1 MTSNKEGIVEVVGLS
16 PGDYKTQEISAPKG
30 YVLSNSIY
38 TFTVLKDEKG
48 IVKLLTP
55 MEIIKNKRKMIQI
68 AGEKVWDDY
77 NNKFKTRPES
87 ITVNLYRDDVLYGTK
102 EIKET
107 SDDTWKYA
115 FDNLLEIDELSNTYS
130 YRIEEMPVEN
140 YETKVEG
147 TTITNTYRNTETTSV
162 SGEKIWDDYN
172 NKFNTRPESI
182 TVQLMQNGSPFQETT
197 VKADEKGV
205 WQYAFTNIA
214 KYDET
219 GNAYSYTVKEIPVE
233 NYETKIE
240 GTTITNTYRNTETT
254 SVSGEKIWE
263 DENNKYQKRPNSI
276 TINLFKN
283 GKKLD
288 VKTVSKGENG
298 SWIFKFDQLEKYD
311 EAGELINYTI
321 SEEIVEGYTS
331 SIEGTTIT
339 NTYKQ
344 LGKLGT
350 PRNMIKKTTDEQVRE
365 LPKTNEIVTNIGTMV
380 GGILL
385 IMSLF
390 LARMNYRKN

>member
-1 MTSNKEGIVEVVGLS
+1 
-16 PGDYKTQEISAPKG
+16 
-30 YVLSNSIY
+30 
-38 TFTVLKDEKG
+38 
-48 IVKLLTP
+48 
-55 MEIIKNKRKMIQI
+55 
-68 AGEKVWDDY
+68 
-77 NNKFKTRPES
+77 
-87 ITVNLYRDDVLYGTK
+87 
-102 EIKET
+102 
-107 SDDTWKYA
+107 
-115 FDNLLEIDELSNTYS
+115 
-130 YRIEEMPVEN
+130 MPVEN
-140 YETKVEG
+140 YETKIEG
-147 TTITNTYRNTETTSV
+147 ATITNTYRNTETTSV

-197 VKADEKGV
+197 VKVDEKGV

-219 GNAYSYTVKEIPVE
+219 GNAYSYTVQEMPVE

-240 GTTITNTYRNTETT
+240 GATITNTYRNTETT
-254 SVSGEKIWE
+254 SVSGEKIWDDYNNKFNTRPE
-263 DENNKYQKRPNSI
+263 SITVQLMQNGSPFQETTVKVDEKGVWQYAFTNIAKYDETGNAYSYTVQEMPVENYETKIEGATITNTYRNTETTSISGEKIWDDENNKYQKRPNSI

-283 GKKLD
+283 GEKLD
-288 VKTVSKGENG
+288 VKTVSEGENG

-311 EAGELINYTI
+311 ETGELINYTI

-365 LPKTNEIVTNIGTMV
+365 LPKTNEIVTNVGTMV